1 MTNVLQQHFLYCFT
15 WSSNQL
21 LNLNI
26 FSFLF
31 LQTFLLI
38 NSISLFWPLNY
49 LLFTDYPANWPNLFP
64 NFWLLRVLLWML
76 WMLITVHKPC
86 HVPHASRIT
95 TSGTIFTERRFS
107 VSKEWVRPWSHAFL
121 ITYDKTFTKKILAI
135 FLEKVKRRNKREEP
149 RKTIA

>member
-1 MTNVLQQHFLYCFT
+1 MFFNNSFYIASHGAAINSLNFISSLIFFFGLFYLTNR
-15 WSSNQL
+15 
-21 LNLNI
+21 
-26 FSFLF
+26 FLF
-31 LQTFLLI
+31 VLTIESSAIHWLTGLI
-38 NSISLFWPLNY
+38 
-49 LLFTDYPANWPNLFP
+49 NLFP
-64 NFWLLRVLLWML
+64 SLWLFLVLLWML
-76 WMLITVHKPC
+76 WMLVTVHKPC

-121 ITYDKTFTKKILAI
+121 ITYDKTFTKKLLTI